1 MSQRS
6 KEILIY
12 VLAVVTLAG
21 VVVYFQ
27 HHQFHWWLLI
37 IPATSIPLVVM
48 QQRRQQH
55 WDDLRLRRER
65 EDTLNQQTLVDA
77 KAAEQEPSN

>member
-12 VLAVVTLAG
+12 VLAVVALAG

-27 HHQFHWWLLI
+27 YHQFQWWLLT
-37 IPATSIPLVVM
+37 IPAISIPLVVL

-55 WDDLRLRRER
+55 WDELRLRRER
-65 EDTLNQQTLVDA
+65 EQTLGGQTPVDA
-77 KAAEQEPSN
+77 KAAGQEPSN

>member
-12 VLAVVTLAG
+12 VLAVVTIAG
-21 VVVYFQ
+21 AVVYFQ

-37 IPATSIPLVVM
+37 IPAISIPLVVM

-55 WDDLRLRRER
+55 WDNLRLRRER
-65 EDTLNQQTLVDA
+65 VDALGQRTLVDA
-77 KAAEQEPSN
+77 KGAEREPSN